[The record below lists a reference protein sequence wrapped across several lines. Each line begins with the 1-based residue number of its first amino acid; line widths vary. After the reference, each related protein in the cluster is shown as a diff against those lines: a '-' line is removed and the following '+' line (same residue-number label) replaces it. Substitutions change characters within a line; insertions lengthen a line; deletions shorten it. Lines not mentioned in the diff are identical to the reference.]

1 MSSEDADVGIT
12 HKKTDLTDVRDVDRK
27 AVGHLGE
34 HSGLKRTVGFKS
46 VIGLNLASMLGSCL
60 LLPGIA
66 NSLTGSS
73 AFFSIIVSGIAVLP
87 ACISKGELSTAMPY
101 SGGDYIYLARA
112 FGPLLGAITG
122 IGVWF
127 DLLFQ
132 AIFGLRGSTEY
143 IKVLFGDVDEAILKV
158 IGVVLLIC
166 VLLLNLS
173 GMKWVKT
180 VTKWYTLLI
189 MVVLLAIAL
198 ACFGSDD
205 STNQNF
211 ENHFFTEGPVGFF
224 ETAAYVHM
232 GYGGLTKICALAS
245 EVKKPGFNLPWGML
259 LSLFIMVAWFATV
272 TSCMASILPDITKTD
287 YAPFYTMGKAA
298 VNEGMGKFAAI
309 LCVFGMA
316 SMGNVSLLAVARFPF
331 AMARDGLVPL
341 QFEAIWH
348 RTSAPWFSLCFC
360 SLFVGIAIVTL
371 PINRIVKL
379 ASSFKIIIFIM
390 CNVSIFVFRTRKPA
404 WYRPEFISPI
414 YPFIQIV
421 GIVFGVA
428 LLCLMNIEGAIAAL
442 VIIFMGVIAYMCYGR
457 YYAKFMGVIKPE
469 EYLGLVPLAYIEM
482 QKQKENDQQKRSHSF
497 SNEGQALLT
506 FMIHDPA
513 FLADWRNWKHEEI
526 MFWFVH
532 VGEGKYEK
540 YTKILGNTVPKHLET
555 GEDLKYL
562 NDLVLRNLGIEDRN
576 DRRAILEDLFEL
588 RLIQKPQELWASGV
602 SDVDSL
608 VSAKDWISL
617 RLAVD
622 ASEDGESSGLDWF
635 DKMSTEMAKIRAS
648 QKSGGHLQLPKG
660 LEHMSA
666 ATTI

>member
-1 MSSEDADVGIT
+1 MSDSETGFNQGASR
-12 HKKTDLTDVRDVDRK
+12 KKTDLCDTHDVDRK

-66 NSLTGSS
+66 NSLSGSS
-73 AFFSIIVSGIAVLP
+73 AWLAILVSGIAVLP
-87 ACISKGELSTAMPY
+87 ACISKGELATAMPF

-122 IGVWF
+122 IGVWL

-143 IKVLFGDVDEAILKV
+143 IKVLFGDVDEYILKI
-158 IGVVLLIC
+158 IGVCLLIG
-166 VLLLNLS
+166 VLILNLS

-205 STNQNF
+205 STNYNY
-211 ENHFFTEGPVGFF
+211 ENNFFTEGPVGFF

-245 EVKKPGFNLPWGML
+245 EVKNPGFNLPWGMFI
-259 LSLFIMVAWFATV
+259 SLFIMVAWFATV
-272 TSCMASILPDITKTD
+272 TSVMATLLDDISETD

-298 VNEGMGKFAAI
+298 VNEGMGKFAAC
-309 LCVFGMA
+309 LCVIGMA

-360 SLFVGIAIVTL
+360 SVAIGICIVTL

-379 ASSFKIIIFIM
+379 ASSFKIIIFVA
-390 CNVSIFVFRTRKPA
+390 CNIAVFVFRIKKPD
-404 WYRPEFISPI
+404 WYDPEWKAPL
-414 YPFIQIV
+414 YPYVQVV
-421 GIVFGVA
+421 GIIFGIA
-428 LLCLMNIEGAIAAL
+428 LLCLMNVEGAIAAL
-442 VIIFMGVIAYMCYGR
+442 AIVFIGVIAYLTYGR
-457 YYAKFMGVIKPE
+457 KYARFMGVLKPE
-469 EYLGLVPLAYIEM
+469 EYLNLVPLAYLEHE
-482 QKQKENDQQKRSHSF
+482 ENKKNMDTVIDSRHSLSDQ
-497 SNEGQALLT
+497 GQALLS

-513 FLADWRNWKHEEI
+513 FLSDWRTWKHEEI
-526 MFWFVH
+526 LFWFVH
-532 VGEGKYEK
+532 VNENKYQKYNLALGKS
-540 YTKILGNTVPKHLET
+540 VPDYLT
-555 GEDLKYL
+555 SGSDLKHV
-562 NDLVLRNLGIEDRN
+562 NDLVLRNLGISSEEDRKSL
-576 DRRAILEDLFEL
+576 LEDLDEL
-588 RLIQKPQELWASGV
+588 RIIEKPDELWAQGAA
-602 SDVDSL
+602 DVESL
-608 VSAKDWISL
+608 IRTKGWLEMFKEKVG
-617 RLAVD
+617 
-622 ASEDGESSGLDWF
+622 DGTNMDWF
-635 DKMSTEMAKIRAS
+635 DKMSTEMSEYRK
-648 QKSGGHLQLPKG
+648 KSGHKLIVDLD
-660 LEHMSA
+660 HTS
-666 ATTI
+666 ATTTI